1 MTKISD
7 KKVADIKAAIAAGM
21 NQPQIAK
28 KFKVS
33 RSIVSDIATGRA
45 HKDVEWPDGEAPMPK
60 QVGGQHKAIPDYD
73 PTDAKVMEL
82 EAEIVHLTEE
92 RNRERRKVK
101 AGAKIAG
108 LFRAIT
114 SEMETRIKPFS
125 ALPSLYTPRA
135 KAKIV
140 EDCVLHL
147 SDGHHDQVVRP
158 ETVGG
163 LESYDF
169 PISCVRAE
177 RYVDTVIDWT
187 QKTLAATFSFPTLW
201 ILAYGDHTSGEIHKA
216 SERSYY
222 RNQFRNCLAIGQLHA
237 LMIRDLAPY
246 FERVNVLYLSGNHG
260 RRTVKKDYNGALENW
275 DALVAE
281 VARLHC
287 KSIENANFLIPD
299 SWSANIDINGVG
311 FNVSHGDDVKGN
323 GGLPWYGM
331 VRRQKG
337 LIALGAMT
345 GRRPRYQ
352 VAGHHHCAASLSDID
367 GELLVN
373 GSWVGTDPF
382 AYNALAGYRDPTQ
395 LFHGVNPKYGV
406 SWRLHVKLKAE
417 NEAREPSRYLIDG
430 GREIG
435 PLQV

>member
-1 MTKISD
+1 MNKLTD
-7 KKVADIKAAIAAGM
+7 QQVARIKTRIAAGDS
-21 NQPQIAK
+21 QPQIARQ
-28 KFKVS
+28 FKIS
-33 RSIVSDIATGRA
+33 RSSVSDIATGRSYA
-45 HKDVEWPDGEAPMPK
+45 GVPWPEGEPPPK
-60 QVGGQHKAIPDYD
+60 PVGGQRKAIPDYD
-73 PTDAKVMEL
+73 PTDKKVLEL

-92 RNRERRKVK
+92 RNRERLKVK

-108 LFRAIT
+108 LFKAVVG
-114 SEMETRIKPFS
+114 EMEDRVRPLA
-125 ALPSLYTPRA
+125 ALSPIYVPRP

-140 EDCVLHL
+140 EDCVMHL
-147 SDGHHDQVVRP
+147 SDGHHDQVVKP
-158 ETVGG
+158 ESVGG
-163 LESYDF
+163 LEEYNF

-177 RYVDTVIDWT
+177 RYVETVIDWT

-237 LMIRDLAPY
+237 LMVRDLAPY
-246 FERVNVLYLSGNHG
+246 FKQVNVLYLAGNHG
-260 RRTVKKDYNGALENW
+260 RRTVKKDYNGAHENW
-275 DALVAE
+275 DYLVAE
-281 VARLHC
+281 IAKLHC
-287 KSIENANFLIPD
+287 KGITNTSFLIPD
-299 SWSANIDINGVG
+299 SWSANVNINGVG
-311 FNVSHGDDVKGN
+311 FAVSHGDDIKSN

-345 GRRPRYQ
+345 GQRPRYY

-367 GELLVN
+367 GEMLVN

-382 AYNALAGYRDPTQ
+382 AYNALAGYREPTQ

-406 SWRLHVKLKAE
+406 SWRLHVKLKVE
-417 NEAREPSRYLIDG
+417 NEAKAPGHYLIDG
-430 GREIG
+430 GRDVG
-435 PLQV
+435 PLK